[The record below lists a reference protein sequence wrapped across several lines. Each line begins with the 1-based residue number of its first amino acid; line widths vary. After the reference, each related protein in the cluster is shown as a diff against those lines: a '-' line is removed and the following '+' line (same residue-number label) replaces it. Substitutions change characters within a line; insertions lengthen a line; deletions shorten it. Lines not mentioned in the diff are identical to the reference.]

1 MSHLEVAALI
11 PKTTM
16 NVKHRHLLREDLG
29 PLSVKA
35 LHNLEKQL
43 EGALIQARQR
53 KTQILVEQME
63 ELRRKER
70 ELGDIN
76 KHLRIKVSHEMSTLT
91 ETEGQ
96 GYRAQLPCPWNSGV
110 SPGNKLQQHI
120 PNAPISFQSHGLYS
134 QFMQEEG
141 PSVQRNMVG
150 EGSSMHGWVNL

>member
-1 MSHLEVAALI
+1 DYDI
-11 PKTTM
+11 I
-16 NVKHRHLLREDLG
+16 VK
-29 PLSVKA
+29 
-35 LHNLEKQL
+35 LHNLNVCQVKSQVRITPAHTKL

-76 KHLRIKVSHEMSTLT
+76 KHLRMKVSHEMST
-91 ETEGQ
+91 

-120 PNAPISFQSHGLYS
+120 PNAPISFQSHGLSTRTHLANRVQSVYARGRTIS
-134 QFMQEEG
+134 SEE
-141 PSVQRNMVG
+141 
-150 EGSSMHGWVNL
+150 HGW